1 VRGNEAQRYLCLTQ
15 HRGLEGIVRK
25 KVSVIGAGQTGASTA
40 QRIVE
45 RGYAD
50 VVLTDVVEGLA
61 EGKALDLQESAPVV
75 GFDARVVGATTTS
88 DGKGYEATA
97 DSDLVIITSG
107 VPRKPGM
114 SRDDLLAI
122 NQQVITT
129 VVQAV
134 VRNSPSSVIVMLT
147 NPVDAM
153 TQLAFCVSGFPSQRV
168 IGQAGILDT
177 ARYKTFVALE
187 LGVSVQDVDAYVL
200 GGHGDT
206 MVPLPGR
213 TMVGGRPLA
222 SLLSPERIEQ
232 IVERTRRGGEEIVR
246 YLKTGSAFY
255 APSAALAEMADAIL
269 LDQKRILP
277 CCAYLQ
283 GQYGITNLYVG
294 VPVKLGAGGV
304 EEISELSLS
313 ESELRALQGSAA
325 AVRDLVQAMGLA
337 PVPS

>member
-1 VRGNEAQRYLCLTQ
+1 
-15 HRGLEGIVRK
+15 VRK

-40 QRIVE
+40 QRVAE

-75 GFDARVVGATTTS
+75 GFDSLVTGVTTTP

-97 DSDLVIITSG
+97 NSNVVVITSG
-107 VPRKPGM
+107 IARKPGM

-129 VVQAV
+129 VVQSI
-134 VRNSPSSVIVMLT
+134 VRHSPNCILIVLT

-153 TQLAFCVSGFPSQRV
+153 TQLAYRVSGFPSSRV
-168 IGQAGILDT
+168 VGQAGILDT
-177 ARYKTFVALE
+177 ARYRTFLALE
-187 LGVSVQDVDAYVL
+187 LNVSPRDVSAYVL

-206 MVPLPGR
+206 MVPLPR
-213 TMVGGRPLA
+213 LTMIGGQPLA
-222 SLLSPERIEQ
+222 SMLSEERIEQ
-232 IVERTRRGGEEIVR
+232 IIERTRRGGEEIVR

-255 APSAALAEMADAIL
+255 APSAALAEMVDAIL
-269 LDQKRILP
+269 LDEKRILP
-277 CCAYLQ
+277 CCAFLQ
-283 GQYGITNLYVG
+283 GQYGIRDLYVG

-304 EEISELSLS
+304 EEIVELSLD
-313 ESELRALQGSAA
+313 EREVTALRQSAE
-325 AVRDLVQAMGLA
+325 AVRGLVQGMKL
-337 PVPS
+337 

>member
-1 VRGNEAQRYLCLTQ
+1 M
-15 HRGLEGIVRK
+15 RK

-40 QRIVE
+40 QRVVE

-50 VVLTDVVEGLA
+50 VVLTDVVDGLA

-75 GFDARVVGATTTS
+75 GFAARVTGVTTTP
-88 DGKGYEATA
+88 DGRGYEATA
-97 DSDLVIITSG
+97 NSDLVVITSG

-134 VRNSPSSVIVMLT
+134 VQNSPNAILVVLT

-153 TQLAFCVSGFPSQRV
+153 TQLAYRVSGFPSCRV
-168 IGQAGILDT
+168 VGQAGILDT
-177 ARYKTFVALE
+177 ARYKTFIALE
-187 LGVSVQDVDAYVL
+187 LGVSFRDVDAYVL

-206 MVPLPGR
+206 MVPLPR
-213 TMVGGRPLA
+213 STMVGGRPLTA
-222 SLLSPERIEQ
+222 LLSSERIEQ

-246 YLKTGSAFY
+246 FLKTGSAFY
-255 APSAALAEMADAIL
+255 APSAALAEMVDAIL
-269 LDQKRILP
+269 LDQKRVLP
-277 CCAYLQ
+277 CCAFLQ
-283 GQYGITNLYVG
+283 GQYGIRDLYVG

-304 EEISELSLS
+304 EEIVELDLA
-313 ESELRALQGSAA
+313 EDELRALRGSAD
-325 AVRDLVQAMGLA
+325 AVRGLIQAMRL
-337 PVPS
+337 

>member
-1 VRGNEAQRYLCLTQ
+1 
-15 HRGLEGIVRK
+15 VRK
-25 KVSVIGAGQTGASTA
+25 KVSIIGAGQTGASTA

-61 EGKALDLQESAPVV
+61 EGKALDLQESAPIL
-75 GFDARVVGATTTS
+75 GFDSRVIGVTTTT

-97 DSDLVIITSG
+97 GSDLVIITSG

-114 SRDDLLAI
+114 SRDDLLSI

-129 VVQAV
+129 VVKAV
-134 VRNSPSSVIVMLT
+134 VAQSPNCIIIVLT

-153 TQLAFCVSGFPSQRV
+153 TQLAYHVSGFPSRRV
-168 IGQAGILDT
+168 VGQAGILDT
-177 ARYKTFVALE
+177 ARYRTFLALE
-187 LGVSVQDVDAYVL
+187 LGVSPRDVEAYVL

-206 MVPLPGR
+206 MVPLPDH
-213 TMVGGRPLA
+213 TTVGGRPLRT
-222 SLLSPERIEQ
+222 LLPPDRIEE
-232 IVERTRRGGEEIVR
+232 IIERTRRGGEEIVR

-277 CCAYLQ
+277 CCAYVE
-283 GQYGITNLYVG
+283 GQYGIQGLYVG

-304 EEISELSLS
+304 EEIIEFALAPDELVA
-313 ESELRALQGSAA
+313 LRRSAD
-325 AVRDLVQAMGLA
+325 AVRALVQAMKL
-337 PVPS
+337 S

>member
-1 VRGNEAQRYLCLTQ
+1 M
-15 HRGLEGIVRK
+15 RK

-61 EGKALDLQESAPVV
+61 EGKALDLQESAPIV
-75 GFDARVVGATTTS
+75 GFAARVQGVTATP

-97 DSDLVIITSG
+97 GSDLVIITSG

-114 SRDDLLAI
+114 SRDDLLAV

-129 VVQAV
+129 VVNAV
-134 VRNSPSSVIVMLT
+134 VKSSPDCVIVMLT

-153 TQLAFCVSGFPSQRV
+153 TQLAYKVSGLPSARV
-168 IGQAGILDT
+168 LGQAGILDT
-177 ARYKTFVALE
+177 ARYRTFIAQE
-187 LGVSVQDVDAYVL
+187 LGVAFRDVHAYVL
-200 GGHGDT
+200 GGHGDS
-206 MVPLPGR
+206 MVPLPDS
-213 TMVGGRPLA
+213 TTVGGRPLPA
-222 SLLSPERIEQ
+222 LLPRQRIAE
-232 IVERTRRGGEEIVR
+232 IVERTRRGGEEIVS

-269 LDQKRILP
+269 LDQKRVLP
-277 CCAYLQ
+277 CVAYLR
-283 GQYGITNLYVG
+283 GQYGIDDLYVG

-304 EEISELSLS
+304 EQIVELSLS
-313 ESELRALQGSAA
+313 PDELAALRRSAD
-325 AVRDLVQAMGLA
+325 AVRGLVQAMRI
-337 PVPS
+337 

>member
-1 VRGNEAQRYLCLTQ
+1 
-15 HRGLEGIVRK
+15 VRK
-25 KVSVIGAGQTGASTA
+25 KVSIIGAGQTGASTA

-45 RGYAD
+45 RGYSD

-61 EGKALDLQESAPVV
+61 EGKALDLQESAPIV
-75 GFDARVVGATTTS
+75 GFEGRVTGATTTP
-88 DGKGYEATA
+88 DGKGYDVTA
-97 DSDLVIITSG
+97 NSDLVIVTSG
-107 VPRKPGM
+107 IPRKPGM

-134 VRNSPSSVIVMLT
+134 AQHSPNCVIVMLT

-153 TQLAFCVSGFPSQRV
+153 TQLAYRVSGFPSNRV

-177 ARYKTFVALE
+177 ARYKTFLALE
-187 LGVSVQDVDAYVL
+187 LGVSFKDVDAYVL

-206 MVPLPGR
+206 MVPLPDH
-213 TMVGGRPLA
+213 TFVGGQPLK
-222 SLLSPERIEQ
+222 SLLPAHRIDQ
-232 IVERTRRGGEEIVR
+232 IIERTRRGGEEIVK

-277 CCAYLQ
+277 CCAYLE
-283 GQYGITNLYVG
+283 GQYGIRGLYVG
-294 VPVKLGAGGV
+294 VPVKLGASGV
-304 EEISELSLS
+304 EEIIEFALS
-313 ESELRALQGSAA
+313 EEEKTALQHSAE
-325 AVRDLVQAMGLA
+325 AVRGLVQAMKISPGG
-337 PVPS
+337 